1 MTTSA
6 ITTDLSLTV
15 NGEPRRAPSGSSIA
29 DLVRAH
35 ELDPAKVAVERNG
48 VIVPRSTLGA
58 VILNEG
64 DTLEIVHFVGG
75 GDTQAVAV
83 SGDEDTWEVAGR
95 RFRSRLIV
103 GTGKYKDFAQNA
115 AALAASGAEIVTVAV
130 RRVNVSDPSAPMLT
144 DFIDPKRVT
153 YLPNTAGCF
162 TADDAIRTL
171 RLAREA
177 GGWDLVKLE
186 VLGEA
191 RTLYPDMRETL
202 KATEVLANEGFLPMV
217 YCVDDPIGAKQLESA
232 GAVAVM
238 PLGAPIGSGLGIQNR
253 VTIRL
258 IVEGASVP
266 VLVDAG
272 VGTASDAAVA
282 MELGCDGVL
291 MNTAIAEA
299 KDPVRMARAM
309 KLAVESGR
317 LAYRSGRMGLRRY
330 ADPSSPLA
338 GLI

>member
-1 MTTSA
+1 VITDDTIA
-6 ITTDLSLTV
+6 IRV
-15 NGEPRRAPSGSSIA
+15 NGEHRRIASGLTLA
-29 DLVRAH
+29 DLAN
-35 ELDPAKVAVERNG
+35 ELGLEPTKVAVERNLA
-48 VIVPRSTLGA
+48 VVPRSTLA
-58 VILNEG
+58 QVQIEDG
-64 DTLEIVHFVGG
+64 DDIEIVHFVGG
-75 GDTQAVAV
+75 GDHAVNV
-83 SGDEDTWEVAGR
+83 DGDSWTVAGR
-95 RFRSRLIV
+95 TFHSRLIV
-103 GTGKYKDFAQNA
+103 GTGKYKDYAQNA
-115 AALAASGAEIVTVAV
+115 AAVEASGAEIVTVAV
-130 RRVNVSDPSAPMLT
+130 RRVNISDPKAPMLT
-144 DFIDPKRVT
+144 DFIDPRKIT

-177 GGWDLVKLE
+177 GDWDLVKLE

-191 RTLYPDMRETL
+191 RTLYPNMVETL
-202 KATEVLANEGFLPMV
+202 RATEVLAKEGFLPMV
-217 YCVDDPIGAKQLESA
+217 YCVDDPIAAKQLENA
-232 GAVAVM
+232 GAVAIM

-258 IVEGASVP
+258 IVEGATVP

-299 KDPVRMARAM
+299 KDPVMMASAM
-309 KLAVESGR
+309 KSAVEAGR
-317 LAYRSGRMGLRRY
+317 LSYRAGRMGRRMY